1 MGAILGPTPVRDTT
15 RRKPPCP
22 KPRSSNVSDSAKAA
36 AGKRF
41 TVDTEGLDWRRREP
55 VPLPTT
61 LVAAKRAFYERG
73 FHGTSIR
80 DIASRAGVSLP
91 TLYYHHDNKLG
102 ILVELLEAAM
112 TSVLAWVGAAIEEGR
127 TPSEKLSN
135 AIESIVL
142 HMTSDLELASV
153 ASEFRHLDPEDPRRE
168 PYIAMR
174 TETENMLADV
184 IQAGLD
190 SGEFRFDQDAKD
202 VLRYLF
208 GACQAVTTWYRP
220 SGARTP
226 AEVAASYAEIA
237 LRVVG
242 AQGANNN

>member
-1 MGAILGPTPVRDTT
+1 MSEAARTTPT
-15 RRKPPCP
+15 RRL
-22 KPRSSNVSDSAKAA
+22 
-36 AGKRF
+36 
-41 TVDTEGLDWRRREP
+41 TIETEGLDWRQREP
-55 VPLPTT
+55 VPLPAT
-61 LVAAKRAFYERG
+61 LVAAKHAFYERG
-73 FHGTSIR
+73 YHGTSIR

-112 TSVLAWVGAAIEEGR
+112 TSVLAWVGAAIQSGR
-127 TPSEKLSN
+127 TPSEQLSN

-153 ASEFRHLDPEDPRRE
+153 AHEFRHLDSDDPRRE
-168 PYIAMR
+168 TYVAMR
-174 TETENMLADV
+174 TETEDLLADV
-184 IQAGLD
+184 IARGVE
-190 SGEFRFDQDAKD
+190 SGEFSFEEDVKD

-226 AEVAASYAEIA
+226 AEVAASYALIS

-242 AQGANNN
+242 AQGHTDD

>member
-1 MGAILGPTPVRDTT
+1 MSEAARTAPT
-15 RRKPPCP
+15 RRL
-22 KPRSSNVSDSAKAA
+22 
-36 AGKRF
+36 
-41 TVDTEGLDWRRREP
+41 TIETEGLDWRQREP
-55 VPLPTT
+55 VPLPAT
-61 LVAAKRAFYERG
+61 LVAAKHAFYERG
-73 FHGTSIR
+73 YHGTSIR

-112 TSVLAWVGAAIEEGR
+112 TSVLAWVGAAIQSGR
-127 TPSEKLSN
+127 TPSEQLSN

-153 ASEFRHLDPEDPRRE
+153 AHEFRHLDSDDPRRE
-168 PYIAMR
+168 TYVAMR
-174 TETENMLADV
+174 TETEDLLADV
-184 IQAGLD
+184 IARGVE
-190 SGEFRFDQDAKD
+190 SGEFSFEEDVKD

-226 AEVAASYAEIA
+226 AEVAASYALIS

-242 AQGANNN
+242 AQGHTDD

>member
-1 MGAILGPTPVRDTT
+1 MSEPARTAPT
-15 RRKPPCP
+15 RKL
-22 KPRSSNVSDSAKAA
+22 
-36 AGKRF
+36 
-41 TVDTEGLDWRRREP
+41 TIETEGLDWRRREP

-61 LVAAKRAFYERG
+61 LVAAKHAFYERG
-73 FHGTSIR
+73 YHGTSIR

-112 TSVLAWVGAAIEEGR
+112 TSVLAWVGAAIDEGR
-127 TPSEKLSN
+127 TPSEQLSN

-142 HMTSDLELASV
+142 HMTSDVELASV
-153 ASEFRHLDPEDPRRE
+153 ASEFRHLDSDDPRRE
-168 PYIAMR
+168 TYVAMR
-174 TETENMLADV
+174 TETEDLLADV
-184 IQAGLD
+184 IARGVE
-190 SGEFRFDQDAKD
+190 SGEFSFEEDVKD

-226 AEVAASYAEIA
+226 AEVAASYALIS

-242 AQGANNN
+242 AHGHTDDD

>member
-1 MGAILGPTPVRDTT
+1 MSEAARTAPT
-15 RRKPPCP
+15 RKL
-22 KPRSSNVSDSAKAA
+22 
-36 AGKRF
+36 
-41 TVDTEGLDWRRREP
+41 TIETEGLDWREREP
-55 VPLPTT
+55 VPLPAT
-61 LVAAKRAFYERG
+61 LVAAKHAFYERG
-73 FHGTSIR
+73 YHGTSIR

-112 TSVLAWVGAAIEEGR
+112 TSVLAWVGAAIQSGR
-127 TPSEKLSN
+127 TPSEQLSN

-153 ASEFRHLDPEDPRRE
+153 AHEFRHLDSDDPRRE
-168 PYIAMR
+168 TYVAMR
-174 TETENMLADV
+174 TETEDLLADV
-184 IQAGLD
+184 IARGVE
-190 SGEFRFDQDAKD
+190 SGEFHFEEDPKE

-220 SGARTP
+220 SGPRTP
-226 AEVAASYAEIA
+226 AEVAASYALIS

-242 AQGANNN
+242 ARGHSDADRSPTDI

>member
-1 MGAILGPTPVRDTT
+1 MSEAARPAPT
-15 RRKPPCP
+15 RRL
-22 KPRSSNVSDSAKAA
+22 
-36 AGKRF
+36 
-41 TVDTEGLDWRRREP
+41 TIETEGLDWREREP
-55 VPLPTT
+55 VPLPAT
-61 LVAAKRAFYERG
+61 LVAAKHAFYERG
-73 FHGTSIR
+73 YHGTSIR

-112 TSVLAWVGAAIEEGR
+112 TSVLAWVGAAIQSGR
-127 TPSEKLSN
+127 TPSEQLSN

-153 ASEFRHLDPEDPRRE
+153 AHEFRHLDSDDPRRE
-168 PYIAMR
+168 TYVAMR
-174 TETENMLADV
+174 TETEDLLADV
-184 IQAGLD
+184 IARGVE
-190 SGEFRFDQDAKD
+190 SGEFSFEEDVKD

-226 AEVAASYAEIA
+226 AEVAASYALIS

-242 AQGANNN
+242 AQGHTDD

>member
-1 MGAILGPTPVRDTT
+1 MSEAARTAPT
-15 RRKPPCP
+15 RRL
-22 KPRSSNVSDSAKAA
+22 
-36 AGKRF
+36 
-41 TVDTEGLDWRRREP
+41 TIETEGLDWREREP
-55 VPLPTT
+55 VPLPAT
-61 LVAAKRAFYERG
+61 LVAAKHAFYERG
-73 FHGTSIR
+73 YHGTSIR

-112 TSVLAWVGAAIEEGR
+112 TSVLAWVGAAIQSGR
-127 TPSEKLSN
+127 TPSEQLSN

-153 ASEFRHLDPEDPRRE
+153 AHEFRHLDSDDPRRE
-168 PYIAMR
+168 TYVAMR
-174 TETENMLADV
+174 TETEDLLADV
-184 IQAGLD
+184 IARGVE
-190 SGEFRFDQDAKD
+190 SGEFSFEEDVKD

-226 AEVAASYAEIA
+226 AEVAASYALIS

-242 AQGANNN
+242 AQGHTDD

>member
-1 MGAILGPTPVRDTT
+1 MSEPARTAPT
-15 RRKPPCP
+15 RKL
-22 KPRSSNVSDSAKAA
+22 
-36 AGKRF
+36 
-41 TVDTEGLDWRRREP
+41 TIETEGLDWRRREP

-61 LVAAKRAFYERG
+61 LVAAKHAFYERG
-73 FHGTSIR
+73 YHGTSIR

-127 TPSEKLSN
+127 TPSEQLSN

-142 HMTSDLELASV
+142 HMTSDVELASV
-153 ASEFRHLDPEDPRRE
+153 ASEFRHLDSDDPRRE
-168 PYIAMR
+168 TYVAMR
-174 TETENMLADV
+174 TETEDLLADV
-184 IQAGLD
+184 IARGVE
-190 SGEFRFDQDAKD
+190 SGEFSFEEDVKD

-226 AEVAASYAEIA
+226 AEVAASYALIS

-242 AQGANNN
+242 AHGHTDDDD

>member
-1 MGAILGPTPVRDTT
+1 M
-15 RRKPPCP
+15 
-22 KPRSSNVSDSAKAA
+22 
-36 AGKRF
+36 
-41 TVDTEGLDWRRREP
+41 DWRRREP
-55 VPLPTT
+55 VPLPAT
-61 LVAAKRAFYERG
+61 LVAAKHAFYERG
-73 FHGTSIR
+73 YHGTSIR

-112 TSVLAWVGAAIEEGR
+112 TSVLAWVGAAIDQGK
-127 TPSEKLSN
+127 TPSEQLSN

-153 ASEFRHLDPEDPRRE
+153 ASEFRHLDTEDPRRE
-168 PYIAMR
+168 PYVAMR
-174 TETENMLADV
+174 TETENLLADV
-184 IQAGLD
+184 IARGVET
-190 SGEFRFDQDAKD
+190 GEFRFDEDPKD

-226 AEVAASYAEIA
+226 AEVAASYALIS

-242 AQGANNN
+242 ATPTDNTDNS

>member
-1 MGAILGPTPVRDTT
+1 MAE
-15 RRKPPCP
+15 
-22 KPRSSNVSDSAKAA
+22 
-36 AGKRF
+36 AGKDAAPRRF
-41 TVDTEGLDWRRREP
+41 TIDTEGMDWRRREP
-55 VPLPTT
+55 VPLPPT

-112 TSVLAWVGAAIEEGR
+112 TSVLAWVGAAIEAGD

-153 ASEFRHLDPEDPRRE
+153 AHEFRHLAADDPRRDN
-168 PYIAMR
+168 YVAMR
-174 TETENMLADV
+174 TETENMLAEV
-184 IQAGLD
+184 IEAGRE
-190 SGEFRFDQDAKD
+190 SGEFRFDEDIKD

-226 AEVAASYAEIA
+226 AEVARSYALIS

-242 AQGANNN
+242 AQNVDHLGDTQTTDNDSNDSNRSLKERKQP

>member
-1 MGAILGPTPVRDTT
+1 MSEPAKTAPT
-15 RRKPPCP
+15 RKL
-22 KPRSSNVSDSAKAA
+22 
-36 AGKRF
+36 
-41 TVDTEGLDWRRREP
+41 TIDTEGLDWRRREP
-55 VPLPTT
+55 VPLPAT
-61 LVAAKRAFYERG
+61 LVAAKHAFYERG
-73 FHGTSIR
+73 YHGTSIR

-112 TSVLAWVGAAIEEGR
+112 TSVLAWVGAAIQSGR
-127 TPSEKLSN
+127 TPSEQLSN

-153 ASEFRHLDPEDPRRE
+153 ASEFRHLDSDDPRRE
-168 PYIAMR
+168 TYVAMR
-174 TETENMLADV
+174 TETEELLAGV
-184 IQAGLD
+184 IERGVE
-190 SGEFRFDQDAKD
+190 SGEFAFEEDVKD

-226 AEVAASYAEIA
+226 AEVAASYALIS

-242 AQGANNN
+242 ARGHTDAGRAPTDI

>member
-1 MGAILGPTPVRDTT
+1 MSEAARTAPT
-15 RRKPPCP
+15 RRL
-22 KPRSSNVSDSAKAA
+22 
-36 AGKRF
+36 
-41 TVDTEGLDWRRREP
+41 TIETEGLDWREREP
-55 VPLPTT
+55 VPLPAT
-61 LVAAKRAFYERG
+61 LVAAKHAFYERG
-73 FHGTSIR
+73 YHGTSIR

-112 TSVLAWVGAAIEEGR
+112 TSVLAWVGAAIQSGR
-127 TPSEKLSN
+127 TPSEQLSN

-153 ASEFRHLDPEDPRRE
+153 AHEFRHLDSDDPRRE
-168 PYIAMR
+168 TYVAMR
-174 TETENMLADV
+174 TETEDLLADV
-184 IQAGLD
+184 IARGVG
-190 SGEFRFDQDAKD
+190 SGEFSFQEDVKD

-226 AEVAASYAEIA
+226 AEVAASYALIS

-242 AQGANNN
+242 AQGHTDD

>member
-1 MGAILGPTPVRDTT
+1 MSEPARTAPT
-15 RRKPPCP
+15 RKL
-22 KPRSSNVSDSAKAA
+22 
-36 AGKRF
+36 
-41 TVDTEGLDWRRREP
+41 TIETEGLDWRRREP

-61 LVAAKRAFYERG
+61 LVAAKHAFYERG
-73 FHGTSIR
+73 YHGTSIR

-127 TPSEKLSN
+127 TPSEQLSN

-142 HMTSDLELASV
+142 HMTSDVELASV
-153 ASEFRHLDPEDPRRE
+153 ASEFRHLDSDDPRRE
-168 PYIAMR
+168 TYVAMR
-174 TETENMLADV
+174 TETEDLLADV
-184 IQAGLD
+184 IARGVE
-190 SGEFRFDQDAKD
+190 SGEFSFEEDVKD

-226 AEVAASYAEIA
+226 AEVAASYALIS

-242 AQGANNN
+242 AHGHTDDD

>member
-1 MGAILGPTPVRDTT
+1 MSEAARTAPT
-15 RRKPPCP
+15 RRL
-22 KPRSSNVSDSAKAA
+22 
-36 AGKRF
+36 
-41 TVDTEGLDWRRREP
+41 TIETEGLDWREREP
-55 VPLPTT
+55 VPLPAT
-61 LVAAKRAFYERG
+61 LVAAKHAFYERG
-73 FHGTSIR
+73 YHGTSIR

-112 TSVLAWVGAAIEEGR
+112 TSVLAWVGAAIQSGR
-127 TPSEKLSN
+127 SPSEQLSN

-153 ASEFRHLDPEDPRRE
+153 AHEFRHLDSDDPRRE
-168 PYIAMR
+168 TYVAMR
-174 TETENMLADV
+174 TETEDLLADV
-184 IQAGLD
+184 IARGVE
-190 SGEFRFDQDAKD
+190 SGEFSFEEDVKD

-226 AEVAASYAEIA
+226 AEVAASYALIS

-242 AQGANNN
+242 AQGHTDD